1 MDSARKIKISLQ
13 PERIPR
19 PTLNSLWRGN
29 VVQLDGLQVAHKAPG
44 KPRGTLAGWWRVARL
59 KQTHDSQPLQ
69 VWLER
74 AAPR

>member
-1 MDSARKIKISLQ
+1 MDPARKIKISLQ

-19 PTLNSLWRGN
+19 ATLNALWRGN
-29 VVQLDGLQVAHKAPG
+29 VVQLDGLHVAHKAPG

-59 KQTHDSQPLQ
+59 KQTHDTQPLQ

-74 AAPR
+74 TGPR